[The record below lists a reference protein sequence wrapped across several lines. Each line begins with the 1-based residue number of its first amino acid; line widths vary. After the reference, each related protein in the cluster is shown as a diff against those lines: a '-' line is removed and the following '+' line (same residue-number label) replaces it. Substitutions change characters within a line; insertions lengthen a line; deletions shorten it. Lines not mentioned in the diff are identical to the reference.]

1 MAKVEKIDESSSDAS
16 KNQAGHIYGYARVST
31 LAQSLDEQISEL
43 HLLGAQTVYAEK
55 YTGTTVERPEFQ
67 KVLAVLQPGD
77 TLIVAKMDRLARTVK
92 GALEVM
98 DQLQVKG
105 VSLRIGNIGTFETD
119 REGRLTPMAKM
130 MRTMMLA
137 FAEYERDMIVERTQ
151 TGRAYARKH
160 VPDYKEGRK
169 PVINGRRLEQML
181 EYYDEHTVKETVS
194 AFGVSKA
201 TLMRRVAERRS
212 QEMGKV
218 EK

>member
-1 MAKVEKIDESSSDAS
+1 MVKSSRTTSSTATNS
-16 KNQAGHIYGYARVST
+16 TGHIYGYARVST
-31 LAQSLDEQISEL
+31 LAQSLDEQIAEL
-43 HLLGAQTVYAEK
+43 HQLGAQTVYAEK

-67 KVLAVLQPGD
+67 KVLAIVQPGD

-119 REGRLTPMAKM
+119 RNGKLTPMAKM

-151 TGRAYARKH
+151 TGRAYARTH

-181 EYYDEHTVKETVS
+181 EYYDTHTVKETVS
-194 AFGVSKA
+194 AFDVSKA
-201 TLMRRVAERRS
+201 TLMRRVADRRANEI
-212 QEMGKV
+212 QE
-218 EK
+218 EQAN